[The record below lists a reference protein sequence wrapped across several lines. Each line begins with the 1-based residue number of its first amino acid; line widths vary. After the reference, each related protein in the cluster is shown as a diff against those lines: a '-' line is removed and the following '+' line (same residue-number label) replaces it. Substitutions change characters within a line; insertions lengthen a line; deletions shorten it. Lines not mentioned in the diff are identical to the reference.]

1 MPKII
6 RPNALA
12 GFTLEDESA
21 AQNSV
26 CQATLARARKGG
38 RVRYAIWAGRV
49 WVNDADV
56 DAMIRSRIKGR
67 NPPRPT
73 RRKRE
78 QATASQVAETAA

>member
-1 MPKII
+1 MPKIT
-6 RPNALA
+6 RPNALV

-38 RVRYAIWAGRV
+38 RIRYAIWAGRV

-56 DAMIRSRIKGR
+56 DAMIRSRIKRR
-67 NPPRPT
+67 NPPRPA
-73 RRKRE
+73 RRK
-78 QATASQVAETAA
+78 TTAADSEVTTTA

>member
-1 MPKII
+1 MPKIT
-6 RPNALA
+6 RPNALV

-56 DAMIRSRIKGR
+56 DAMIRSRIKRR
-67 NPPRPT
+67 NPPRAVRHVHQDT
-73 RRKRE
+73 D
-78 QATASQVAETAA
+78 TAQTAA